1 MKAKALKALSHVYV
15 QVLFGIVAGLALGV
29 ADPKLAVE
37 MKPLADAFV
46 KLIKMCVG
54 PIVFVAIVHGIT
66 SAGNLRTAGR
76 VGLKALVYFEI
87 ITTFAMLIGWA
98 VGEVLQPGAGLNV
111 NPADLDP
118 AAISGFAVAKA
129 AAPKAG
135 PAWIGLIPISIL
147 DPFVHNDIIQL
158 MFMAVFGGA
167 ALLAIKDRVPQLSE
181 VLDQSMQWLF
191 GVMRMITRLAPL
203 AAFGAIGFTVGK
215 FGIASLLPLMKLV
228 FAYYV
233 GVILFTTTVLWSV
246 LRWCGV
252 GLIEFLRYIKEE
264 IAIVFGTVTSE
275 AVMPRLIA
283 KFEHLGCK
291 PDVVRIVLPTA
302 YSFNLDGTALYL
314 VLAPLFIA
322 QALNLDLSWD
332 DKISLFFLLM
342 FTSKGA
348 AGVSGGVLVT
358 LVSTMLAHPV
368 VPAAGLAITLGV
380 DRFLNEGRA
389 VLNLMGNAVAMLA
402 IARWDGSLDTVR
414 MRAVLQGSMPDS
426 EDMAP
431 EGDAGIGSAS
441 AEPTFGHRKM
451 VV

>member
-1 MKAKALKALSHVYV
+1 MRAKTWKALSHVYV
-15 QVLFGIVAGLALGV
+15 QVLVGIVAGLALGI

-54 PIVFVAIVHGIT
+54 PIIFFAVVHGIN

-76 VGLKALVYFEI
+76 VGLKALIYFEV
-87 ITTFAMLIGWA
+87 ITAFAMLIGWA
-98 VGEVLQPGAGLNV
+98 VGEILQPGAGLNI
-111 NPADLDP
+111 NPVDLDP
-118 AAISGFAVAKA
+118 AAISGFTGAKA
-129 AAPKAG
+129 AAAKAG
-135 PAWIGLIPISIL
+135 PAWMGFIPVSLL

-158 MFMAVFGGA
+158 LIMAVFGGI
-167 ALLAIKDRVPQLSE
+167 ALLAIKDRVPQLSDL
-181 VLDQSMQWLF
+181 LDQAMQWLF
-191 GVMRMITRLAPL
+191 GIMRMITRLAPV

-215 FGIASLLPLMKLV
+215 FGVASLLPLMKLV

-233 GVILFTTTVLWSV
+233 GVVIFIVAVLWTV
-246 LRWCGV
+246 LRWCHV

-264 IAIVFGTVTSE
+264 IAIVFGTITSE
-275 AVMPRLIA
+275 AVMPRLIT
-283 KFEHLGCK
+283 KLEHLGCK

-322 QALNLDLSWD
+322 QALNLDLSWG
-332 DKISLFFLLM
+332 DKLSLFLLLLL
-342 FTSKGA
+342 TSKGA
-348 AGVSGGVLVT
+348 AGVTGGVLVT
-358 LVSTMLAHPV
+358 LVSTMLAHPI

-389 VLNLMGNAVAMLA
+389 VINLIGNAVATLA

-414 MRAVLQGSMPDS
+414 MRAVLQGKVPDLE
-426 EDMAP
+426 EDPA
-431 EGDAGIGSAS
+431 
-441 AEPTFGHRKM
+441 AEPQAETPVFRQQQRLA
-451 VV
+451 